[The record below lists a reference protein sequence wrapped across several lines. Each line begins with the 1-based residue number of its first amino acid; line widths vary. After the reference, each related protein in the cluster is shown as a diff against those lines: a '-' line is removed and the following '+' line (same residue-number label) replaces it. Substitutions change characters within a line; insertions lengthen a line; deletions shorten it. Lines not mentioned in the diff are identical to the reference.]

1 MKEKDWKLFSD
12 SMYMPSS
19 LQNTQALFFKP
30 GDCQFEAKTP
40 QKKGFFENQLILTKE
55 SRKIESFTRR
65 TVTKN
70 LPCLKL
76 DDYGVAASFKPE
88 IEHIYLLWDK

>member
-19 LQNTQALFFKP
+19 LQHTRIFFSKP

-40 QKKGFFENQLILTKE
+40 KKGFFANQLILTKE
-55 SRKIESFTRR
+55 SRKMESFTRR
-65 TVTKN
+65 AVTKN
-70 LPCLKL
+70 LPNLKL
-76 DDYGVAASFKPE
+76 DDFGVAASFKPE
-88 IEHIYLLWDK
+88 IGHIYLLCHK